1 MITDLM
7 KQLNE
12 LERSYSGEEKR
23 NNPRR
28 CALPNTDVYEEDN
41 SIILE
46 MELPGVAKE
55 DLKINVDDD
64 NILSIK
70 GNKKHPFGENSS
82 ILKRERNYG
91 EFSRCMMLPED
102 ADEENIK
109 ANFKDGI
116 LHLEIPKKAPVKPKE
131 IEVEIS

>member
-12 LERSYSGEEKR
+12 MERSISDQYKKNYSRK
-23 NNPRR
+23 

-55 DLKINVDDD
+55 DMKINVDDD
-64 NILSIK
+64 NILTVK
-70 GNKKHPFGENSS
+70 GNKKHPFGEESS
-82 ILKRERNYG
+82 ILRRERNYG
-91 EFSRCMMLPED
+91 EFSRCMMLPDD